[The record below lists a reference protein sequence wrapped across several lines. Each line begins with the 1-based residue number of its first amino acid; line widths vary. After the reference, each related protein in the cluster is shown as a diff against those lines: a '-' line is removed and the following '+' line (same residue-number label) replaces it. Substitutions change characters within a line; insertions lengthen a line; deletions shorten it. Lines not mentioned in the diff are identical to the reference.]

1 MYTSHVSHFIHM
13 NVYGGA
19 LQNFPA
25 DLKVESQ
32 TLNFWSPWIILHIC
46 HARFACCSQFDMI
59 RHHTDDYP
67 SGTHRKPYNNKVIL
81 RTRSQVRSIK
91 LPSSQHISFK
101 IHSTVTFP
109 HSSRV
114 PTM

>member
-13 NVYGGA
+13 NVYGAA

-46 HARFACCSQFDMI
+46 YARFACCSQSDTL
-59 RHHTDDYP
+59 RHH
-67 SGTHRKPYNNKVIL
+67 I
-81 RTRSQVRSIK
+81 
-91 LPSSQHISFK
+91 
-101 IHSTVTFP
+101 
-109 HSSRV
+109 
-114 PTM
+114 